1 MMALTIAYIMA
12 IVGLAMLIIYGAD
25 VAVGG
30 GAAGDGFLP
39 LDGMT
44 RGIGFGVPPV
54 ILGFA
59 AFFVARQERSVPLGV
74 IILAIGILIIAGG
87 AHSVAGADAESAARA
102 MGEGGSLIG
111 IGVAMAVLG
120 GFKIKKSVSV

>member
-1 MMALTIAYIMA
+1 MA
-12 IVGLAMLIIYGAD
+12 IVAGFVMASVGLAMLIIYGAD

-30 GAAGDGFLP
+30 GGAGDGFLP

-44 RGIGFGVPPV
+44 RGIGFGLPPV
-54 ILGFA
+54 ILAFA
-59 AFFVARQERSVPLGV
+59 AFFITRQEASIPLGV

-87 AHSVAGADAESAARA
+87 VHTVANADADSATRA

-111 IGVAMAVLG
+111 VGAAIAVLG
-120 GFKIKKSVSV
+120 GIKIKKSISL